1 MPFSSKKKI
10 GNSNLTGAT
19 YMKLVLGTSRNL
31 SEKLVKYGKQVFK
44 CKKGNV
50 NTGAS
55 SVKISVSW
63 QRKGIKGGRG
73 QSAITDGPSIT
84 YFDETI

>member
-19 YMKLVLGTSRNL
+19 YMKLVLGKSRNL

-44 CKKGNV
+44 CKKG
-50 NTGAS
+50 TLAPQALKFQYRG
-55 SVKISVSW
+55 
-63 QRKGIKGGRG
+63 KGK
-73 QSAITDGPSIT
+73 
-84 YFDETI
+84 E